1 MEKDFLKL
9 PFSIQIALLSFLI
22 GTLLFASYFMFPKW
36 DNIIFVG
43 IFYVLAAIF
52 FNLIVLINLFVNF
65 ITEPFQRKN
74 IALQIVIV
82 LTNIPIALIYFSII
96 IYSISSNSPF

>member
-22 GTLLFASYFMFPKW
+22 GTLLFACYFIFPKW

-43 IFYVLAAIF
+43 ILYVIATII
-52 FNLIVLINLFVNF
+52 FNLIVLINLLINF
-65 ITEPFQRKN
+65 FTAPFQRKN
-74 IALQIVIV
+74 CAIEIVIV
-82 LTNIPIALIYFSII
+82 LANIPIAFIYFSII
-96 IYSISSNSPF
+96 IYSISSKSLF